1 MRFVIL
7 SITNALNQ
15 AYFDCDAAT
24 IFRIIDRSKFETRL
38 CEQFKSGMVT
48 GNDDSPWYALRNMV
62 YALGSRFILTRGPQR
77 RPFVEVQAC
86 GLKYFKNALS
96 VIVDLMYTET
106 SITAVQSLLIMVSV
120 WLVFHGW
127 HFP

>member
-1 MRFVIL
+1 MVRQGRMRSLPF
-7 SITNALNQ
+7 STTNRPNQ

-24 IFRIIDRSKFETRL
+24 IFRIIDRSKFENRL
-38 CEQFKSGMVT
+38 REQFKSGTVNA
-48 GNDDSPWYALRNMV
+48 NDDSPWYALRNMV

-77 RPFVEVQAC
+77 RPFVEVQEC

-106 SITAVQSLLIMVSV
+106 SITAVQSLLVMVSV
-120 WLVFHGW
+120 
-127 HFP
+127 